1 MTTSIIISA
10 VLAIVFVAAAA
21 ALSLRRDLTM
31 FQQNSYRP
39 ERYRRWLNESGEST
53 TAHRLGAL
61 IVFLFVLTPFCPP
74 MFGLGCIAGYSVIY
88 GTWLLRRKYKK
99 PLAMTH
105 RAARIYAICCALAV
119 LIAAAVWLVS
129 ARTATSSEP
138 LQNGLLAAAEALLL
152 VCALPWL
159 IVLGNTL
166 LKPVEKSINKRYYN
180 DARQRLK
187 AMPALKIIGV
197 TGSYGKTTTKHYLQ
211 RILSERYETLMTPGS
226 YNTTLG
232 VIRTIREMLKPY
244 HEVFIVEMGAKQ
256 TGDIK
261 EICDLVEP
269 SAGIITAVG
278 PQHLESFKTIENV
291 RDTKFELADSIP
303 ADGIVIINNDFPMI
317 ATREVGNTRCI
328 RYGVSS
334 EAAYKAENIT
344 YTPEGTRFT
353 VTAPDGWSLDLATR
367 LVGECNISNLL
378 AAVAM
383 ARQLGVPDESIRY
396 AVARIEQVEHRLSI
410 KRVPGGLTIIDDAF
424 NSNPV
429 GSAMALDV
437 LAAMT
442 QGKRILITPGMIELG
457 EQQHELNEQFGFK
470 AASCCDIAIVVGR
483 YNRDAIVAGLERG
496 GMPAEAI
503 RPVDTFAEAQQ
514 LLSAS
519 AAAGDTVLY
528 ENDLPDTFK

>member
-334 EAAYKAENIT
+334 EAGYKAQNIT

-353 VTAPDGWSLDLATR
+353 VTAPW
-367 LVGECNISNLL
+367 I
-378 AAVAM
+378 
-383 ARQLGVPDESIRY
+383 
-396 AVARIEQVEHRLSI
+396 
-410 KRVPGGLTIIDDAF
+410 
-424 NSNPV
+424 
-429 GSAMALDV
+429 
-437 LAAMT
+437 
-442 QGKRILITPGMIELG
+442 
-457 EQQHELNEQFGFK
+457 
-470 AASCCDIAIVVGR
+470 
-483 YNRDAIVAGLERG
+483 
-496 GMPAEAI
+496 
-503 RPVDTFAEAQQ
+503 
-514 LLSAS
+514 
-519 AAAGDTVLY
+519 
-528 ENDLPDTFK
+528 